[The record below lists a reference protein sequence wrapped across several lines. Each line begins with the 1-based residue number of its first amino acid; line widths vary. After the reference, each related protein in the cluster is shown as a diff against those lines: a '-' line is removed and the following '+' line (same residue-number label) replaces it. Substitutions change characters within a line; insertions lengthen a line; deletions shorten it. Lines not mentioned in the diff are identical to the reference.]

1 MNDSNEMKSRLVL
14 TVMNP
19 ITFIRAGIIF
29 NFNNIL
35 GFHLTMTSTNYLT
48 NLAQSFVRV
57 MMI

>member
-14 TVMNP
+14 NVMNP
-19 ITFIRAGIIF
+19 IMFIRAEVIF
-29 NFNNIL
+29 NFNNVL